1 MPPISLGAFAILYFG
16 VSLMGQ
22 PLSKSELGAES
33 QPIDFPKPHKGGL
46 ILFGSFVLLY
56 SVFVG
61 ANAVIPDSMGHEVLP
76 GINYAVAGGVG
87 IIFATF
93 LIAAIY
99 SWIRRNKS
107 RTGTD
112 GAQS

>member
-1 MPPISLGAFAILYFG
+1 
-16 VSLMGQ
+16 
-22 PLSKSELGAES
+22 
-33 QPIDFPKPHKGGL
+33 
-46 ILFGSFVLLY
+46 
-56 SVFVG
+56 
-61 ANAVIPDSMGHEVLP
+61 MGHEVLP

-99 SWIRRNKS
+99 SWVRRNKS